1 MSDTALSII
10 SDAYS
15 VIGVVQDGNA
25 ISASQG
31 QQGLTLL
38 NQIVGQWSLMP
49 LTTPVTARE
58 VFPLT
63 AGRGGPSDPY
73 SIGPGGDFD
82 TSRPPEIDNVG
93 LLVTTVVQPFEI
105 SRSIYTND
113 AYASIVQKELQSAYF
128 SGLYYNPTFQGGLGS
143 INLWPVPSAAGTSLV
158 LYRPMQLASF
168 TSLTAT
174 FDFPPGAVPALTY
187 ELAKWLAIRFG
198 QPWSEALDR
207 MCGQFLA
214 LYQRGNTSM
223 TDLGLDPAL
232 TVQAGVY
239 NILSD
244 SLSGFRGR

>member
-1 MSDTALSII
+1 VSTTALSII
-10 SDAYS
+10 TDAYGI
-15 VIGVVQDGNA
+15 IGVVQDGA
-25 ISASQG
+25 AVSASQG
-31 QQGLTLL
+31 QQGLSLL

-49 LTTPVTARE
+49 LTIPVTARE

-93 LLVTTVVQPFEI
+93 LLVTTVVEPFEI

-128 SGLYYNPTFQGGLGS
+128 SGLYYNMTFTGGLGS
-143 INLWPVPSAAGTSLV
+143 INLWPVPSADGTSLV
-158 LYRPMQLASF
+158 LYRPMQLSEF
-168 TSLTAT
+168 SGLSVP

-187 ELAKWLAIRFG
+187 ELARWLAIRFG
-198 QPWSEALDR
+198 QPWSDQLDR
-207 MCGQFLA
+207 LCGQFLA
-214 LYQRGNTSM
+214 LYQRGNTPMS
-223 TDLGLDPAL
+223 DLGFDPAL

-244 SLSGFRGR
+244 SISGFRGR